1 MVGYLEYFTMY
12 FLVTFK
18 QTNNINTNIE
28 GVIVKKSYDNMLD
41 EFIVYLKKLFNN
53 FSYGFEIFITDIWCL
68 YNGIHYENK
77 YVTSRIND
85 KGIDSI
91 IIPAFKNNYS
101 SINTYIL
108 QISLG
113 NKSKKSL
120 EAFLSVNLEEY
131 YKTFIKPQSNIIR
144 VILAL
149 GTVHYNGPSVTVV
162 DKKNLAKLIYDT
174 CIKFSLIKNNRLSN
188 EYLENINLRAEI
200 WDTVN
205 SLEKSSK
212 YYLSYI
218 DILKANHM
226 LIRNQIFNLIQS
238 IQAVNDYNINYVLK
252 LTTNNKAEKFLI
264 RTELKSM
271 NKLTYLDNNKKNLVL
286 FVGSLLDYNFNELDT
301 VLTIRYLSI
310 KLQDSNTAVAHL
322 DWSYSSK
329 KAKNTLFGFKIPY
342 EYVKELSPKLKPI
355 SRVNNYLNYT
365 MSTFIDNPDIISD
378 RGLIKELLFKSK
390 EYMLY
395 KNNVS

>member
-1 MVGYLEYFTMY
+1 MY

-28 GVIVKKSYDNMLD
+28 GAKVNKSYNIMLD
-41 EFIVYLKKLFNN
+41 EFIVYLKQLFNN
-53 FSYGFEIFITDIWCL
+53 FSYGFEIFMTDVWCL
-68 YNGIHYENK
+68 YNGIHYENI
-77 YVTSRIND
+77 YVTNRIND

-91 IIPAFKNNYS
+91 IIPAYRNNYLDV
-101 SINTYIL
+101 NTYVL

-120 EAFLSVNLEEY
+120 ENFLFVNLEENY
-131 YKTFIKPQSNIIR
+131 RNLIKSESNIVK

-149 GTVHYNGPSVTVV
+149 GTVHYNDPSVIIVN
-162 DKKNLAKLIYDT
+162 KRELAKLIYNT
-174 CIKFSLIKNNRLSN
+174 CIKFSLIKNNILSP
-188 EYLENINLRAEI
+188 EYIENIKLRAQI

-205 SLEKSSK
+205 LLEKSSE

-218 DILKANHM
+218 DILKANHI
-226 LIRNQIFNLIQS
+226 LIRNQSFNLIKS
-238 IQAVNDYNINYVLK
+238 IQTVNDYNINYVLK

-264 RTELKSM
+264 QTELKSM
-271 NKLTYLDNNKKNLVL
+271 NKLTYLNNNKKNLVL
-286 FVGSLLDYNFNELDT
+286 FIGSLLDYNFNELDT
-301 VLTIRYLSI
+301 VITKRYLSI
-310 KLQDSNTAVAHL
+310 KLHNSNVAIAHL

-342 EYVKELSPKLKPI
+342 EYVKGLSSKLKPI
-355 SRVNNYLNYT
+355 NKVNNYLNYT

-378 RGLIKELLFKSK
+378 RKLIKQLLFESK

-395 KNNVS
+395 KNNAS